1 VQALHRVLRALPS
14 TLALANDH
22 SACVEVTAALK
33 RVLSQTDARRLD
45 KLYRI
50 VSSEDISCT
59 AMRAVLGPIFDA

>member
-1 VQALHRVLRALPS
+1 LHRVLRALPS

-22 SACVEVTAALK
+22 SARVEATTELK
-33 RVLSQTDARRLD
+33 RVLSPIDARRLD

-50 VSSEDISCT
+50 VSSDDISCT